1 MGGGFNPHCPTL
13 WHVSPREPLFFN
25 PQPLRSI
32 MRTVLLDLGPLAH
45 LAGVGALV
53 GTSMSDSD
61 SLVSSAGKGIVVV
74 NGVIESIQESSALE
88 EEYGAGEIHSDE
100 LRVISLE
107 GHAVI
112 PGLVDG
118 HNHLIW
124 AGDRSNELTLKQRG
138 MSYQEIAAL
147 GGGIQHTV
155 RQTEQASDEQLIQ
168 LSYQR
173 MRTALH
179 HGTTHM
185 ETKSGYGL
193 STKSELTL
201 LRVAHQLSQMSHL
214 PSMELTWLGAHDTPK
229 GMTRSAYVEEIL
241 SEQLPSV
248 IEQGYAHAADVFC
261 EPGWFTPEESEDIL
275 VAARDGGLTQR
286 IHIDEFTNGGGGEL
300 AADLKVVTADHSHY
314 TPDETRMRMEAAGV
328 NTGFLPGTPYTMGA
342 AWPSFN
348 QTITNE
354 CRWSIATDFNPNC
367 NILSL
372 PFIGSL
378 LVHRNKVDP
387 LATLVAASRNPSE
400 TTPHPTG
407 LTHGRIEVGAVANL
421 NVLNGV
427 QWESWCNQPGTSP
440 FKATMLSGE
449 LHYH

>member
-1 MGGGFNPHCPTL
+1 
-13 WHVSPREPLFFN
+13 
-25 PQPLRSI
+25 

-45 LAGVGALV
+45 LAGEGALV
-53 GTSMSDSD
+53 GPSMSDAE
-61 SLVSSAGKGIVVV
+61 SLVSSAGTGIVVV
-74 NGVIESIQESSALE
+74 DGIVESIQESSTLE
-88 EEYGAGEIHSDE
+88 EEYGVDGYDTGE
-100 LRVISLE
+100 LRVVSLQ

-124 AGDRSNELTLKQRG
+124 AGDRSNELTLKQKG
-138 MSYQEIAAL
+138 MSYQDIASF

-155 RQTEQASDEQLIQ
+155 RQTDQASDEQL
-168 LSYQR
+168 LKLGYQR
-173 MRTALH
+173 MRTAFL

-193 STKSELTL
+193 TTNSELTL
-201 LRVAHQLSQMSHL
+201 LRVAHQLSQMNHL
-214 PSMELTWLGAHDTPK
+214 PSMELTWMGAHDTPK
-229 GMTRSAYVEEIL
+229 GVTRSAYVEQIL

-248 IEQGYAHAADVFC
+248 IDQGYAQAADVFC

-275 VAARDGGLTQR
+275 TAAWDGGLTQR
-286 IHIDEFTNGGGGEL
+286 MHIDEFQDGGGGEL

-314 TPDETRMRMEAAGV
+314 TPDETRMKMEAAGV

-342 AWPSFN
+342 AWPSFR
-348 QTITNE
+348 QAISDE
-354 CRWSIATDFNPNC
+354 YRWSIATDFNPNC

-400 TTPHPTG
+400 TTPHPSG

-421 NVLNGV
+421 NILNGV

-440 FKATMLSGE
+440 FKATMLNGE

>member
-1 MGGGFNPHCPTL
+1 
-13 WHVSPREPLFFN
+13 
-25 PQPLRSI
+25 

-45 LAGVGALV
+45 LGGVGALV

-124 AGDRSNELTLKQRG
+124 AGDRSNELTLKQQGR
-138 MSYQEIAAL
+138 SYQEIAAL

-275 VAARDGGLTQR
+275 VAARNGGLTQR

-348 QTITNE
+348 QAITNE

>member
-1 MGGGFNPHCPTL
+1 
-13 WHVSPREPLFFN
+13 
-25 PQPLRSI
+25 

-53 GTSMSDSD
+53 GTSMSESD

-88 EEYGAGEIHSDE
+88 EEYGAGGIHSDE

-107 GHAVI
+107 GQAVI

-124 AGDRSNELTLKQRG
+124 AGDRSNELTLKQKG

-275 VAARDGGLTQR
+275 VAARNGGLTQR

-348 QTITNE
+348 QAITNE

>member
-1 MGGGFNPHCPTL
+1 
-13 WHVSPREPLFFN
+13 
-25 PQPLRSI
+25 

-45 LAGVGALV
+45 LAGEGALV
-53 GTSMSDSD
+53 GPSMSDAE
-61 SLVSSAGKGIVVV
+61 SLVSSAGTGIVVV
-74 NGVIESIQESSALE
+74 DGIVESIQESSTLE
-88 EEYGAGEIHSDE
+88 EEYGVDGHDTGE
-100 LRVISLE
+100 LRVVSLQ

-124 AGDRSNELTLKQRG
+124 AGDRSNELTLKQKG
-138 MSYQEIAAL
+138 MSYQDIASF

-155 RQTEQASDEQLIQ
+155 RQTDQASDEQL
-168 LSYQR
+168 LKLGYQR
-173 MRTALH
+173 MRTAFL

-193 STKSELTL
+193 TTNSELTL
-201 LRVAHQLSQMSHL
+201 LRVAHQLSQMNNL
-214 PSMELTWLGAHDTPK
+214 PSMELTWMGAHDTPK
-229 GMTRSAYVEEIL
+229 GVTRSAYVEQIL

-248 IEQGYAHAADVFC
+248 IDQGYAQAADVFC

-275 VAARDGGLTQR
+275 TAAWDGGLTQR
-286 IHIDEFTNGGGGEL
+286 MHIDEFQDGGGGEL

-314 TPDETRMRMEAAGV
+314 TPDETRMKMEAAGV

-342 AWPSFN
+342 AWPSFR
-348 QTITNE
+348 QAISDE
-354 CRWSIATDFNPNC
+354 YRWSIATDFNPNC

-400 TTPHPTG
+400 TTPHPSG

-421 NVLNGV
+421 NILNGV

-440 FKATMLSGE
+440 FKATMLNGE

>member
-1 MGGGFNPHCPTL
+1 
-13 WHVSPREPLFFN
+13 
-25 PQPLRSI
+25 

-45 LAGVGALV
+45 LAGEGALV
-53 GTSMSDSD
+53 GPSMSDTE
-61 SLVSSAGKGIVVV
+61 SLVSSAGTGIVVV
-74 NGVIESIQESSALE
+74 DGIIESIQESSTLE
-88 EEYGAGEIHSDE
+88 EEYGVDGHDTGE
-100 LRVISLE
+100 LRVVSLQ

-124 AGDRSNELTLKQRG
+124 AGDRSNELTLKQKG
-138 MSYQEIAAL
+138 MSYQDIASF

-155 RQTEQASDEQLIQ
+155 RQTDQASDEQL
-168 LSYQR
+168 LKLGYQR
-173 MRTALH
+173 MRTAFL

-193 STKSELTL
+193 TTNSELTL
-201 LRVAHQLSQMSHL
+201 LRVAHQLSQMNHL
-214 PSMELTWLGAHDTPK
+214 PSMELTWMGAHDTPK
-229 GMTRSAYVEEIL
+229 GVTRSAYVEQIL

-248 IEQGYAHAADVFC
+248 IDQGYAQAADVFC

-275 VAARDGGLTQR
+275 TAAWDGGLTQR
-286 IHIDEFTNGGGGEL
+286 MHIDEFQDGGGGEL

-314 TPDETRMRMEAAGV
+314 TPDETRMKMEAAGV

-342 AWPSFN
+342 AWPSFR
-348 QTITNE
+348 QAISDE
-354 CRWSIATDFNPNC
+354 YRWSIATDFNPNC

-400 TTPHPTG
+400 TTPHPSG

-421 NVLNGV
+421 NILNGV

-440 FKATMLSGE
+440 FKATMLNGE

>member
-1 MGGGFNPHCPTL
+1 
-13 WHVSPREPLFFN
+13 
-25 PQPLRSI
+25 

-88 EEYGAGEIHSDE
+88 EEYGAGGIHSDE

-107 GHAVI
+107 GQAVI

-124 AGDRSNELTLKQRG
+124 AGDRSNELTLKQKG

-201 LRVAHQLSQMSHL
+201 LRVAHQLSKMSHL

-275 VAARDGGLTQR
+275 VAARNGGLTQR

-348 QTITNE
+348 QAITNE

>member
-1 MGGGFNPHCPTL
+1 
-13 WHVSPREPLFFN
+13 
-25 PQPLRSI
+25 
-32 MRTVLLDLGPLAH
+32 
-45 LAGVGALV
+45 
-53 GTSMSDSD
+53 MSDYE
-61 SLVSSAGKGIVVV
+61 SLTSPAGKGIVVID
-74 NGVIESIQESSALE
+74 GVIESIRESASLE
-88 EEYGAGEIHSDE
+88 EEYGSDGQNSDE
-100 LRVISLE
+100 LRVVSLD
-107 GHAVI
+107 GHAVV

-124 AGDRSNELTLKQRG
+124 AGDRANELTLKQQG
-138 MSYQEIAAL
+138 MSYQDIAAI

-155 RQTEQASDEQLIQ
+155 RQTEQASDEELIK
-168 LSYQR
+168 LGYQR
-173 MRTALH
+173 MRSAFL

-193 STKSELTL
+193 TTNSELTL
-201 LRVAHQLSQMSHL
+201 LRVARQLSEMSHL
-214 PSMELTWLGAHDTPK
+214 PTMELTWLGAHDTPK
-229 GMTRSAYVEEIL
+229 GMTRPAYVEQIL

-248 IEQGYAHAADVFC
+248 LEQGYAQAADVFC

-275 VAARDGGLTQR
+275 NAAQDGGLTQR
-286 IHIDEFTNGGGGEL
+286 LHIDEFRNGGGGEL

-314 TPDETRMRMEAAGV
+314 TPDDIRMKMEAAGV

-348 QTITNE
+348 QAITDE
-354 CRWSIATDFNPNC
+354 YRWSIATDFNPNC

-400 TTPHPTG
+400 TTPHPSG

-421 NVLNGV
+421 NILNGV

-440 FKATMLSGE
+440 FKATMLNGE
-449 LHYH
+449 LHHH

>member
-1 MGGGFNPHCPTL
+1 
-13 WHVSPREPLFFN
+13 
-25 PQPLRSI
+25 
-32 MRTVLLDLGPLAH
+32 
-45 LAGVGALV
+45 
-53 GTSMSDSD
+53 MSDYE
-61 SLVSSAGKGIVVV
+61 SLTSPAGKGIVVID
-74 NGVIESIQESSALE
+74 GVIESIRESAALE
-88 EEYGAGEIHSDE
+88 EEYGSDGQNSDE
-100 LRVISLE
+100 LRVVSLD

-124 AGDRSNELTLKQRG
+124 AGDRANELTLKQQG
-138 MSYQEIAAL
+138 MSYQDIAAI

-155 RQTEQASDEQLIQ
+155 RQTEQASDEELIK
-168 LSYQR
+168 LGYQR
-173 MRTALH
+173 MRSAFL

-193 STKSELTL
+193 TTNSELTL
-201 LRVAHQLSQMSHL
+201 LRVARQLSEMSHL
-214 PSMELTWLGAHDTPK
+214 PTMELTWLGAHDTPK
-229 GMTRSAYVEEIL
+229 GMTRPAYVEQIL

-248 IEQGYAHAADVFC
+248 LEQGYAQAADVFC

-275 VAARDGGLTQR
+275 NAAQDGGLTQR
-286 IHIDEFTNGGGGEL
+286 LHIDEFRNGGGGEL

-314 TPDETRMRMEAAGV
+314 TPDDIRMKMEAAGV

-348 QTITNE
+348 QAITDE
-354 CRWSIATDFNPNC
+354 YRWSIATDFNPNC

-400 TTPHPTG
+400 TTPHPSG

-421 NVLNGV
+421 NILNGV

-440 FKATMLSGE
+440 FKATMLNGE
-449 LHYH
+449 LHHH

>member
-1 MGGGFNPHCPTL
+1 
-13 WHVSPREPLFFN
+13 
-25 PQPLRSI
+25 
-32 MRTVLLDLGPLAH
+32 MRTVLLNLGPLAH
-45 LAGVGALV
+45 LAGDGALV
-53 GTSMSDSD
+53 GASMSDCD
-61 SLVSSAGKGIVVV
+61 SLVSPAGKGIVI
-74 NGVIESIQESSALE
+74 NAGVIESIQESSELE
-88 EEYGAGEIHSDE
+88 EEYGSEGKHSDE
-100 LRVISLE
+100 LRVVSLG

-124 AGDRSNELTLKQRG
+124 AGDRSNELTLKLQG
-138 MSYQEIAAL
+138 MSYQEIAAM

-155 RQTEQASDEQLIQ
+155 HQTEQASDEQLLQ
-168 LSYQR
+168 LGYER
-173 MRTALH
+173 MRSALL

-193 STKSELTL
+193 STSSELTL

-229 GMTRSAYVEEIL
+229 DLTRSAYVEQIL

-248 IEQGYAHAADVFC
+248 IEQGFAQAADVFC

-286 IHIDEFTNGGGGEL
+286 MHIDEFTNGGGGEL
-300 AADLKVVTADHSHY
+300 AADLKVVTADHAHY
-314 TPDETRMRMEAAGV
+314 TPNETRMKMEASGV

-348 QTITNE
+348 QAIRDE
-354 CRWSIATDFNPNC
+354 YRWSIATDFNPNC

-387 LATLVAASRNPSE
+387 LAALVAASRNPSE
-400 TTPHPTG
+400 TTPHPSG

-421 NVLNGV
+421 NVINGV
-427 QWESWCNQPGTSP
+427 QWESWCNQPGSSP
-440 FKATMLSGE
+440 FKATMLNGE

>member
-1 MGGGFNPHCPTL
+1 
-13 WHVSPREPLFFN
+13 
-25 PQPLRSI
+25 

-88 EEYGAGEIHSDE
+88 EEYGAGGIHSDE
-100 LRVISLE
+100 LRVISLG

-124 AGDRSNELTLKQRG
+124 AGDRSNELTLKQKG

-201 LRVAHQLSQMSHL
+201 LRVAHQLSKMSHL

>member
-1 MGGGFNPHCPTL
+1 
-13 WHVSPREPLFFN
+13 
-25 PQPLRSI
+25 

-45 LAGVGALV
+45 LAGEGALV
-53 GTSMSDSD
+53 GPSMSDAE
-61 SLVSSAGKGIVVV
+61 SLVSSAGTGIVVV
-74 NGVIESIQESSALE
+74 DGVIESIQESSTLE
-88 EEYGAGEIHSDE
+88 EEYGVDGHDTGE
-100 LRVISLE
+100 LRVVSLQ

-124 AGDRSNELTLKQRG
+124 AGDRSNELTLKQKG
-138 MSYQEIAAL
+138 MSYQDIASF

-155 RQTEQASDEQLIQ
+155 RQTDQASDEQL
-168 LSYQR
+168 LKLGYQR
-173 MRTALH
+173 MRTAFL

-193 STKSELTL
+193 TTNSELTL
-201 LRVAHQLSQMSHL
+201 LRVAHQLSQMNHL
-214 PSMELTWLGAHDTPK
+214 PSMELTWMGAHDTPK
-229 GMTRSAYVEEIL
+229 GVTRSAYVEQIL

-248 IEQGYAHAADVFC
+248 IDQGYAQAADVFC

-275 VAARDGGLTQR
+275 TAAWDGGLTQR
-286 IHIDEFTNGGGGEL
+286 MHIDEFQDGGGGEL

-314 TPDETRMRMEAAGV
+314 TPDETRMKMEAAGV

-342 AWPSFN
+342 AWPSFR
-348 QTITNE
+348 QAISDE
-354 CRWSIATDFNPNC
+354 YRWSIATDFNPNC

-400 TTPHPTG
+400 TTPHPSG

-421 NVLNGV
+421 NILNGV

-440 FKATMLSGE
+440 FKATMLNGE

>member
-1 MGGGFNPHCPTL
+1 
-13 WHVSPREPLFFN
+13 
-25 PQPLRSI
+25 
-32 MRTVLLDLGPLAH
+32 
-45 LAGVGALV
+45 
-53 GTSMSDSD
+53 MSDYE
-61 SLVSSAGKGIVVV
+61 SLTSPAGKGIVVID
-74 NGVIESIQESSALE
+74 GVIESIRESAVLE
-88 EEYGAGEIHSDE
+88 EEYGSDGQNSDE
-100 LRVISLE
+100 LRVVSLD

-124 AGDRSNELTLKQRG
+124 AGDRSNELTLKQQG
-138 MSYQEIAAL
+138 MSYQDIAAI

-155 RQTEQASDEQLIQ
+155 RQTEQASDEELIK
-168 LSYQR
+168 LGYQR
-173 MRTALH
+173 MRSAFL

-193 STKSELTL
+193 TTNSELTL
-201 LRVAHQLSQMSHL
+201 LRVARQLSEMSHL
-214 PSMELTWLGAHDTPK
+214 PTMELTWLGAHDTPK
-229 GMTRSAYVEEIL
+229 GMTRPAYVEQIL

-248 IEQGYAHAADVFC
+248 LEQGYAQAADVFC

-275 VAARDGGLTQR
+275 NAAQDGGLTQR
-286 IHIDEFTNGGGGEL
+286 LHIDEFRNGGGGEL

-314 TPDETRMRMEAAGV
+314 TPDDIRMKMEAAGV

-348 QTITNE
+348 QAITDE
-354 CRWSIATDFNPNC
+354 YRWSIATDFNPNC

-400 TTPHPTG
+400 TTPHPSG

-421 NVLNGV
+421 NILNGV

-440 FKATMLSGE
+440 FKATMLNGE
-449 LHYH
+449 LHHH

>member
-1 MGGGFNPHCPTL
+1 
-13 WHVSPREPLFFN
+13 
-25 PQPLRSI
+25 
-32 MRTVLLDLGPLAH
+32 
-45 LAGVGALV
+45 
-53 GTSMSDSD
+53 MSDYE
-61 SLVSSAGKGIVVV
+61 SLTSPAGKGIVVID
-74 NGVIESIQESSALE
+74 GVIESIRESAVLE
-88 EEYGAGEIHSDE
+88 EEYGSDGQNSDE
-100 LRVISLE
+100 LRVVSLD

-124 AGDRSNELTLKQRG
+124 AGDRANELTLKQQG
-138 MSYQEIAAL
+138 MSYQDIAAI

-155 RQTEQASDEQLIQ
+155 HQTEQASDEELIK
-168 LSYQR
+168 LGYQR
-173 MRTALH
+173 MRSAFL

-193 STKSELTL
+193 TTNSELTL
-201 LRVAHQLSQMSHL
+201 LRVARQLSEMSHL
-214 PSMELTWLGAHDTPK
+214 PTMELTWLGAHDTPK
-229 GMTRSAYVEEIL
+229 GMTRPAYVEQIL

-248 IEQGYAHAADVFC
+248 LEQGYAQAADVFC

-275 VAARDGGLTQR
+275 NAAQDGGLTQR
-286 IHIDEFTNGGGGEL
+286 LHIDEFRNGGGGEL

-314 TPDETRMRMEAAGV
+314 TPDDIRMKMEAAGV

-348 QTITNE
+348 QAITDE
-354 CRWSIATDFNPNC
+354 YRWSIATDFNPNC

-400 TTPHPTG
+400 TTPHPSG

-421 NVLNGV
+421 NILNGV

-440 FKATMLSGE
+440 FKATMLNGE
-449 LHYH
+449 LHHH

>member
-1 MGGGFNPHCPTL
+1 
-13 WHVSPREPLFFN
+13 
-25 PQPLRSI
+25 

-61 SLVSSAGKGIVVV
+61 SLVSSAGKGIVVF

-100 LRVISLE
+100 LRVISLG

-275 VAARDGGLTQR
+275 VAARNGGLTQR

-348 QTITNE
+348 QAITNE

>member
-1 MGGGFNPHCPTL
+1 
-13 WHVSPREPLFFN
+13 
-25 PQPLRSI
+25 

-45 LAGVGALV
+45 LAGEGALT
-53 GTSMSDSD
+53 GADMSDYE
-61 SLVSSAGKGIVVV
+61 SLTSPAGKGIVVID
-74 NGVIESIQESSALE
+74 GVIESIRESAVLE
-88 EEYGAGEIHSDE
+88 EEYGSDGQNSDE
-100 LRVISLE
+100 LRVVSLD

-124 AGDRSNELTLKQRG
+124 AGDRSNELTLKQQG
-138 MSYQEIAAL
+138 MSYQDIAAI

-155 RQTEQASDEQLIQ
+155 RQTEQASDEELIK
-168 LSYQR
+168 LGYQR
-173 MRTALH
+173 MRSAFL

-193 STKSELTL
+193 TTNSELTL
-201 LRVAHQLSQMSHL
+201 LRVARQLSEMSHL
-214 PSMELTWLGAHDTPK
+214 PTMELTWLGAHDTPK
-229 GMTRSAYVEEIL
+229 GMTRPAYVEQIL

-248 IEQGYAHAADVFC
+248 LEQGYAQAADVFC

-275 VAARDGGLTQR
+275 NAAQDGGLTQR
-286 IHIDEFTNGGGGEL
+286 LHIDEFRNGGGGEL

-314 TPDETRMRMEAAGV
+314 TPDDIRMKMEAAGV

-348 QTITNE
+348 QAITDE
-354 CRWSIATDFNPNC
+354 YRWSIATDFNPNC

-400 TTPHPTG
+400 TTPHPSG

-421 NVLNGV
+421 NILNGV

-440 FKATMLSGE
+440 FKATMLNGE
-449 LHYH
+449 LHHH

>member
-1 MGGGFNPHCPTL
+1 
-13 WHVSPREPLFFN
+13 
-25 PQPLRSI
+25 

-45 LAGVGALV
+45 LAGEGALI
-53 GTSMSDSD
+53 GTRMSDNE
-61 SLVSSAGKGIVVV
+61 SLTSAAGKGIVVI
-74 NGVIESIQESSALE
+74 NGVIESIQESSDLE
-88 EEYGAGEIHSDE
+88 EEYGSEAKHSDE
-100 LRVISLE
+100 LRVVSLD

-124 AGDRSNELTLKQRG
+124 AGDRSNELTLKQQG
-138 MSYQEIAAL
+138 MTYQGIAAM

-155 RQTEQASDEQLIQ
+155 HQTEQASDEQLLQ
-168 LSYQR
+168 LGYQR
-173 MRTALH
+173 MRSALL

-193 STKSELTL
+193 STTSELTL

-229 GMTRSAYVEEIL
+229 GMTRTAYVEEIL

-248 IEQGYAHAADVFC
+248 IEQGYAQAADVFC
-261 EPGWFTPEESEDIL
+261 EPGWFTLEETEEIL
-275 VAARDGGLTQR
+275 VAAQNGGLTQR
-286 IHIDEFTNGGGGEL
+286 MHIDEFTNGGGGEL

-314 TPDETRMRMEAAGV
+314 TPDETRMKMETAGV

-348 QTITNE
+348 QAITDE
-354 CRWSIATDFNPNC
+354 YRWSIATDFNPNC

-400 TTPHPTG
+400 TTPHPSG
-407 LTHGRIEVGAVANL
+407 LIHGRIEEGAVANL

-440 FKATMLSGE
+440 FKATMLNGE

>member
-1 MGGGFNPHCPTL
+1 
-13 WHVSPREPLFFN
+13 
-25 PQPLRSI
+25 
-32 MRTVLLDLGPLAH
+32 
-45 LAGVGALV
+45 
-53 GTSMSDSD
+53 MSNAE
-61 SLVSSAGKGIVVV
+61 SLVSSAGKGIVIS
-74 NGVIESIQESSALE
+74 NGVIESIEESSVLE
-88 EEYGAGEIHSDE
+88 EEYGLDGHDSSE
-100 LRVISLE
+100 LRVVSLH

-124 AGDRSNELTLKQRG
+124 AGDRSNELTLKQKG
-138 MSYQEIAAL
+138 MSYQEIAAI

-155 RQTEQASDEQLIQ
+155 RQTDLASDEQL
-168 LSYQR
+168 LKLGYQR
-173 MRTALH
+173 MRTAFL

-193 STKSELTL
+193 TTDSELTL
-201 LRVAHQLSQMSHL
+201 LRVAHQLSQMKHL
-214 PSMELTWLGAHDTPK
+214 PTMELTWLGAHDTPK
-229 GMTRSAYVEEIL
+229 GLTRSAYVEQIL

-248 IEQGYAHAADVFC
+248 IEQGYAQAADVFC

-275 VAARDGGLTQR
+275 TAAQDGGLTQR
-286 IHIDEFTNGGGGEL
+286 MHIDEFKNGGGGEL

-314 TPDETRMRMEAAGV
+314 TPDETRMKMEAAGV

-342 AWPSFN
+342 AWPSFR
-348 QTITNE
+348 QAMSDE

-400 TTPHPTG
+400 TTPHPSG
-407 LTHGRIEVGAVANL
+407 LAHGRIEVGAVANL
-421 NVLNGV
+421 NILNGV

-440 FKATMLSGE
+440 FKATMLNGE

>member
-13 WHVSPREPLFFN
+13 WHVSPTEPLFFN

-61 SLVSSAGKGIVVV
+61 SLVTSAGKGIVVV

-88 EEYGAGEIHSDE
+88 DEYGAGGIYSGE

-348 QTITNE
+348 QAITNE

>member
-1 MGGGFNPHCPTL
+1 
-13 WHVSPREPLFFN
+13 
-25 PQPLRSI
+25 

-61 SLVSSAGKGIVVV
+61 SLVSTAGKGIVVV

-88 EEYGAGEIHSDE
+88 EEYGAGGIHSDE

-107 GHAVI
+107 GHAII

-138 MSYQEIAAL
+138 MSCQEIAAL

-229 GMTRSAYVEEIL
+229 GMTRSAYVEEVL

-275 VAARDGGLTQR
+275 VAARNGGLTQR

>member
-1 MGGGFNPHCPTL
+1 
-13 WHVSPREPLFFN
+13 
-25 PQPLRSI
+25 

-45 LAGVGALV
+45 LAGEGALV

-100 LRVISLE
+100 LRVISLG

-124 AGDRSNELTLKQRG
+124 AGDRSNELTLKQQGR
-138 MSYQEIAAL
+138 SYQEIAAL

-275 VAARDGGLTQR
+275 VAARNGGLTQR

-348 QTITNE
+348 QAITNE

-440 FKATMLSGE
+440 FKATMLNGE

>member
-1 MGGGFNPHCPTL
+1 
-13 WHVSPREPLFFN
+13 
-25 PQPLRSI
+25 
-32 MRTVLLDLGPLAH
+32 MRTVLLNLGPLAH
-45 LAGVGALV
+45 LAGDGALV
-53 GTSMSDSD
+53 GSSMSDAD
-61 SLVSSAGKGIVVV
+61 SLISAAGKGIVV
-74 NGVIESIQESSALE
+74 NSGVIESIQESSSLE
-88 EEYGAGEIHSDE
+88 DEYGSEGKHSEE
-100 LRVISLE
+100 LRVVSLD

-124 AGDRSNELTLKQRG
+124 AGDRSNELTLKQQG
-138 MSYQEIAAL
+138 MSYREIAAM

-155 RQTEQASDEQLIQ
+155 LQTEQASDEQLLQ
-168 LSYQR
+168 LGYQR
-173 MRTALH
+173 MRSSLL

-193 STKSELTL
+193 STSSELTL
-201 LRVAHQLSQMSHL
+201 LRIAQQLSQMSHL
-214 PSMELTWLGAHDTPK
+214 PSMELTWLGAHDTPR
-229 GMTRSAYVEEIL
+229 GMSRTAYVEQIL

-261 EPGWFTPEESEDIL
+261 ESGWFTPEESEDIL
-275 VAARDGGLTQR
+275 LAARDGGLRQR
-286 IHIDEFTNGGGGEL
+286 MHIDEFADGGGGEL
-300 AADLKVVTADHSHY
+300 AADLKVVTADHAHY
-314 TPDETRMRMEAAGV
+314 TPEETRMKMESSGV
-328 NTGFLPGTPYTMGA
+328 NTGFLPGTPYTMGS

-348 QTITNE
+348 QAIENE
-354 CRWSIATDFNPNC
+354 YRWSIATDFNPNC

-387 LATLVAASRNPSE
+387 LAALVAASRNPSE
-400 TTPHPTG
+400 TTPHPSG
-407 LTHGRIEVGAVANL
+407 LTHGRIQVGAVANL
-421 NVLNGV
+421 NVVNGV

-440 FKATMLSGE
+440 FKATMLNGE

>member
-1 MGGGFNPHCPTL
+1 
-13 WHVSPREPLFFN
+13 
-25 PQPLRSI
+25 

-88 EEYGAGEIHSDE
+88 EEYGAGGIHSDE

-107 GHAVI
+107 GHAII

-124 AGDRSNELTLKQRG
+124 AGDRSNELTLKQQGR
-138 MSYQEIAAL
+138 SYQEIAAL

-275 VAARDGGLTQR
+275 VAARNGGLTQR

-440 FKATMLSGE
+440 FKATMLNGE

>member
-1 MGGGFNPHCPTL
+1 
-13 WHVSPREPLFFN
+13 
-25 PQPLRSI
+25 

-45 LAGVGALV
+45 LAGEGALT
-53 GTSMSDSD
+53 GADMSDNE
-61 SLVSSAGKGIVVV
+61 SLTSPAGKGIVVID
-74 NGVIESIQESSALE
+74 GVIESIRESAVLE
-88 EEYGAGEIHSDE
+88 EEYGSDGQNSDE
-100 LRVISLE
+100 LRVVSLD

-124 AGDRSNELTLKQRG
+124 AGDRSNELTLKQQG
-138 MSYQEIAAL
+138 MSYQDIAAI

-155 RQTEQASDEQLIQ
+155 HQTEQASDEELIK
-168 LSYQR
+168 LGYQR
-173 MRTALH
+173 MRSAFL

-193 STKSELTL
+193 TTNSELTL
-201 LRVAHQLSQMSHL
+201 LRVARQLSEMSHL
-214 PSMELTWLGAHDTPK
+214 PTMELTWLGAHDTPK
-229 GMTRSAYVEEIL
+229 GMTRPAYVEQIL

-248 IEQGYAHAADVFC
+248 LEQGYAQAADVFC

-275 VAARDGGLTQR
+275 NAAQDGGLTQR
-286 IHIDEFTNGGGGEL
+286 LHIDEFRNGGGGEL

-314 TPDETRMRMEAAGV
+314 TPDDIRMKMEAAGV

-348 QTITNE
+348 QAITDE
-354 CRWSIATDFNPNC
+354 YRWSIATDFNPNC

-400 TTPHPTG
+400 TTPHPSG

-421 NVLNGV
+421 NILNGV

-440 FKATMLSGE
+440 FKATMLNGE
-449 LHYH
+449 LHHH

>member
-1 MGGGFNPHCPTL
+1 
-13 WHVSPREPLFFN
+13 
-25 PQPLRSI
+25 

-53 GTSMSDSD
+53 GSSMSCSD
-61 SLVSSAGKGIVVV
+61 SLVSSAGKGIVVFD
-74 NGVIESIQESSALE
+74 GVIESIQESSARE
-88 EEYGAGEIHSDE
+88 EEYGAGGTHSDE

-124 AGDRSNELTLKQRG
+124 AGDRSNELTLKQQG

-275 VAARDGGLTQR
+275 VAARDGGLAQR

-348 QTITNE
+348 QAITNE

-440 FKATMLSGE
+440 FKATMLNGE

>member
-1 MGGGFNPHCPTL
+1 
-13 WHVSPREPLFFN
+13 
-25 PQPLRSI
+25 

-74 NGVIESIQESSALE
+74 DGVIESIQESHTLE
-88 EEYGAGEIHSDE
+88 EEYGAGGTHSDE

-275 VAARDGGLTQR
+275 VAARNGGLTQR

-348 QTITNE
+348 QAITNE

-440 FKATMLSGE
+440 FKATMLNGE

>member
-1 MGGGFNPHCPTL
+1 
-13 WHVSPREPLFFN
+13 
-25 PQPLRSI
+25 

-45 LAGVGALV
+45 LGGVGALV

-100 LRVISLE
+100 LRVISLG

-138 MSYQEIAAL
+138 RSYQEIAAL

-275 VAARDGGLTQR
+275 VAARNGGLTQR

-348 QTITNE
+348 QAITNE

>member
-1 MGGGFNPHCPTL
+1 
-13 WHVSPREPLFFN
+13 
-25 PQPLRSI
+25 

-45 LAGVGALV
+45 LAGEGALV
-53 GTSMSDSD
+53 GPSMSDAE
-61 SLVSSAGKGIVVV
+61 SLVSSAGTGIVVV
-74 NGVIESIQESSALE
+74 DGIIESIQESSTLE
-88 EEYGAGEIHSDE
+88 EEYGVDGYDTGE
-100 LRVISLE
+100 LRVVSLQ

-124 AGDRSNELTLKQRG
+124 AGDRSNELTLKQKG
-138 MSYQEIAAL
+138 MSYQDIASF

-155 RQTEQASDEQLIQ
+155 RQTDQASDEQL
-168 LSYQR
+168 LKLGYQR
-173 MRTALH
+173 MRTAFL

-193 STKSELTL
+193 TTNSELTL
-201 LRVAHQLSQMSHL
+201 LRVAHQLSQMNHL
-214 PSMELTWLGAHDTPK
+214 PSMELTWMGAHDTPK
-229 GMTRSAYVEEIL
+229 GVTRSAYVEQIL

-248 IEQGYAHAADVFC
+248 IDQGYAQAADVFC

-275 VAARDGGLTQR
+275 TAAWDGGLTQR
-286 IHIDEFTNGGGGEL
+286 MHIDEFQDGGGGEL

-314 TPDETRMRMEAAGV
+314 TPDETRMKMEAAGV

-342 AWPSFN
+342 AWPSFR
-348 QTITNE
+348 QAISDE
-354 CRWSIATDFNPNC
+354 YRWSIATDFNPNC

-400 TTPHPTG
+400 TTPHPSG

-421 NVLNGV
+421 NILNGV

-440 FKATMLSGE
+440 FKATMLNGE

>member
-1 MGGGFNPHCPTL
+1 
-13 WHVSPREPLFFN
+13 
-25 PQPLRSI
+25 

-45 LAGVGALV
+45 LAGEGALI
-53 GTSMSDSD
+53 GADMSDGE
-61 SLVSSAGKGIVVV
+61 SLTSPAGKGIVVID
-74 NGVIESIQESSALE
+74 GVIESIRESASLE
-88 EEYGAGEIHSDE
+88 EEYGSDGQNSDE
-100 LRVISLE
+100 LRVVSLD

-124 AGDRSNELTLKQRG
+124 AGDRSNELTLKQQG
-138 MSYQEIAAL
+138 MSYQDIAAI

-155 RQTEQASDEQLIQ
+155 HQTEQASDEELIK
-168 LSYQR
+168 LGYQR
-173 MRTALH
+173 MRSAFL

-193 STKSELTL
+193 TTNSELTL
-201 LRVAHQLSQMSHL
+201 LRVARQLSEMSHL
-214 PSMELTWLGAHDTPK
+214 PTMELTWLGAHDTPK
-229 GMTRSAYVEEIL
+229 GMTRPAYVEQIL

-248 IEQGYAHAADVFC
+248 LEQGYAQAADVFC

-275 VAARDGGLTQR
+275 NAAQDGGLTQR
-286 IHIDEFTNGGGGEL
+286 LHIDEFRNGGGGEL

-314 TPDETRMRMEAAGV
+314 TPDDIRMKMEAAGV

-348 QTITNE
+348 QAITDE
-354 CRWSIATDFNPNC
+354 YRWSIATDFNPNC

-400 TTPHPTG
+400 TTPHPSG

-421 NVLNGV
+421 NILNGV

-440 FKATMLSGE
+440 FKATMLNGE
-449 LHYH
+449 LHHH

>member
-1 MGGGFNPHCPTL
+1 
-13 WHVSPREPLFFN
+13 
-25 PQPLRSI
+25 

-45 LAGVGALV
+45 LAGEGALV
-53 GTSMSDSD
+53 GPSMSDTE
-61 SLVSSAGKGIVVV
+61 SLVSSAGTGIVVV
-74 NGVIESIQESSALE
+74 DGIVESIQESSTLE
-88 EEYGAGEIHSDE
+88 EEYGVDGHDTGE
-100 LRVISLE
+100 LRVVSLQ

-124 AGDRSNELTLKQRG
+124 AGDRSNELTLKQKG
-138 MSYQEIAAL
+138 MSYQDIASF

-155 RQTEQASDEQLIQ
+155 RQTDQASDEQL
-168 LSYQR
+168 LKLGYQR
-173 MRTALH
+173 MRTAFL

-193 STKSELTL
+193 TTNSELTL
-201 LRVAHQLSQMSHL
+201 LRVAHQLSQMNHL
-214 PSMELTWLGAHDTPK
+214 PSMELTWMGAHDTPK
-229 GMTRSAYVEEIL
+229 GVTRSAYVEQIL

-248 IEQGYAHAADVFC
+248 IDQGYAQAADVFC

-275 VAARDGGLTQR
+275 TAAWDGGLTQR
-286 IHIDEFTNGGGGEL
+286 MHIDEFQDGGGGEL

-314 TPDETRMRMEAAGV
+314 TPDETRMKMEAAGV

-342 AWPSFN
+342 AWPSFR
-348 QTITNE
+348 QAISDE
-354 CRWSIATDFNPNC
+354 YRWSIATDFNPNC

-400 TTPHPTG
+400 TTPHPSG

-421 NVLNGV
+421 NILNGV

-440 FKATMLSGE
+440 FKATMLNGE

>member
-1 MGGGFNPHCPTL
+1 
-13 WHVSPREPLFFN
+13 
-25 PQPLRSI
+25 

-45 LAGVGALV
+45 LAGEGALV

-88 EEYGAGEIHSDE
+88 EEYGAGGIHSDE

-124 AGDRSNELTLKQRG
+124 AGDRSNELTLKQQGR
-138 MSYQEIAAL
+138 SYQEIAAL

-275 VAARDGGLTQR
+275 VAARNGGLTQR

-440 FKATMLSGE
+440 FKATMLNGE